1 MQYLFRYS
9 TNPNKNRVLVA
20 IAESKQKAS
29 WQKLNSAT
37 AFLLLLAP
45 PNQIIAKKNYVFFN
59 FIYL

>member
-9 TNPNKNRVLVA
+9 TNLNKNRVLVA

-37 AFLLLLAP
+37 AFLLLLTP
-45 PNQIIAKKNYVFFN
+45 PKQIITKKKKCLF
-59 FIYL
+59 